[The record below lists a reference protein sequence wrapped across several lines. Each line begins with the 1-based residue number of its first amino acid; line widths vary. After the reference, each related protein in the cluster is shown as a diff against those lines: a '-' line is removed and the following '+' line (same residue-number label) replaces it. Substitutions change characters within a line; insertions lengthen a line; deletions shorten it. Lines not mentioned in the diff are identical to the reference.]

1 MMLAHCSGCTIQ
13 TDIFVITLKK
23 LPEEWHKEGG
33 IK

>member
-1 MMLAHCSGCTIQ
+1 MKLAHCNGCVIQ
-13 TDIFVITLKK
+13 AEIFVITLK